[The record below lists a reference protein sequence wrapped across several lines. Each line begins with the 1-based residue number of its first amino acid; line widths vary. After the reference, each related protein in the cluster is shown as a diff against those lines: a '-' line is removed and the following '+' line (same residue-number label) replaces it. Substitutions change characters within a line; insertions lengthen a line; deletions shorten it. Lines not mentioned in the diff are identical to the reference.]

1 MGVVMD
7 RARLVLMIVCSLWPV
22 LKPAIEK
29 AVADSS
35 SPIDDWVVELLDK
48 AISGVCGE

>member
-1 MGVVMD
+1 MN
-7 RARLVLMIVCSLWPV
+7 RANLVLMIICNLWPV

-35 SPIDDWVVELLDK
+35 SPIDDWVVELLDR
-48 AISGVCGE
+48 AISGVCGK